1 MNRLSITINDREYQ
15 LATTLRVAF
24 KVQGMHGHKP
34 YIEIFQSMSDMP
46 VEQQIGIIWAAF
58 EVQNPDE
65 AKAITQI
72 GFQNYV
78 LDHLILKD
86 LMEILQSISAAMMG
100 EDKDQDN
107 SETPQTGE

>member
-1 MNRLSITINDREYQ
+1 MNRLSININDREYQ

-34 YIEIFQSMSDMP
+34 YIEVFQEMSNMP

-65 AKAITQI
+65 AKTITQI

-78 LDHLILKD
+78 LDHFILKD

-100 EDKDQDN
+100 EDKDKDN
-107 SETPQTGE
+107 SETPQAGE